1 MSQTPGFHPSLCG
14 RELPPEGLGLDVIRA
29 DALAVDLDHGN
40 QLSISGL
47 QLGIPVDPDLC
58 DAETQL
64 GTQARQLRLR
74 ALTEVAA
81 GRRVDDDRRTT
92 DRAPA

>member
-1 MSQTPGFHPSLCG
+1 VSQTPGFQPSLCG
-14 RELPPEGLGLDVIRA
+14 RELPPEGLRLDVIRA

-47 QLGIPVDPDLC
+47 QLGIPVDRDLG

-64 GTQARQLRLR
+64 GTQAGQLPLR
-74 ALTEVAA
+74 ALTEVTA
-81 GRRVDDDRRTT
+81 RCRVDDDRGTT